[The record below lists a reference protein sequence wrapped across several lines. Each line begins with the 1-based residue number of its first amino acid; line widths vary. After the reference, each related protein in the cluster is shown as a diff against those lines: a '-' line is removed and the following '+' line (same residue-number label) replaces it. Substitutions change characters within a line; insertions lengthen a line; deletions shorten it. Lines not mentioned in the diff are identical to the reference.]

1 MKLDGDLE
9 MSGKYINPFTDFGF
23 KRLFGEEANK
33 DILMDFLNE
42 ILHEEQGKIKDI
54 IFKKTEQLGRQ
65 IVDRKAIFDIFCESE
80 NGEKF
85 IVEMQKAKHD
95 FFKDRSVFYSTFPI
109 REQAERGD
117 WNYELKA
124 VYTVAILDFV
134 FDEDKQDQ
142 EKMIYRVKLSD
153 IETNKVFYDK
163 LNFIYIEMP
172 KFKKTLEEC
181 ENHFDRW
188 LYVLRNLEKFDN
200 YPDSLQEKIFKK
212 LFGEAEI
219 AGLKPSELEAYD
231 ESLKVYRDMKGCIDT
246 AHSEGYKEAVKS
258 MERKIQEAEER
269 EMKESEARKQAEDRE
284 MKESEARKQAEER
297 EMKAKAD
304 NEKMLKAVAEQ
315 LGISI
320 EEVRKILS

>member
-1 MKLDGDLE
+1 

-42 ILHEEQGKIKDI
+42 ILRGEQGEIKDI
-54 IFKKTEQLGRQ
+54 TFKKTEQLGRQ
-65 IVDRKAIFDIFCESE
+65 IVDRKAIFDIYCV
-80 NGEKF
+80 NVKGDKF

-109 REQAERGD
+109 QEQAERGD

-124 VYTVAILDFV
+124 VYTIAILDFV
-134 FDEDKQDQ
+134 FEEDKHDKD
-142 EKMIYRVKLSD
+142 KMLYRVKLSD
-153 IETNKVFYDK
+153 VDTNKVFYDK
-163 LNFIYIEMP
+163 LSFIYIEMP
-172 KFKKTLEEC
+172 KFKKSLDEC

-219 AGLKPSELEAYD
+219 AGLKPAELEEYD

-246 AHSEGYKEAVKS
+246 AHGEGVQEGIKQMKEEVGKAVEEKQ
-258 MERKIQEAEER
+258 KAEER
-269 EMKESEARKQAEDRE
+269 ERQAE
-284 MKESEARKQAEER
+284 KEKQKMYELLTSMGLSDDEISKKISE
-297 EMKAKAD
+297 
-304 NEKMLKAVAEQ
+304 
-315 LGISI
+315 
-320 EEVRKILS
+320 